1 MSIRFQNFVE
11 RVGKESEFKPMK
23 SQLQNSLIEEAE
35 RKYKNYPRLLRKM
48 KEHWPDYEQ
57 RANVSQFLKDHHEEF
72 FNFYFNTLFP
82 FRKRGFNIDSIETPT
97 PVDIKLNFTYV
108 FKPREIEAIKKIIKH
123 LKLDQEEN
131 KPVEE
136 IAEST
141 MKRIIIFTVSSFGP
155 MVQEIFG
162 RPFAFQFASIDGHKI
177 ETGEYEVE
185 AVISGREQ

>member
-1 MSIRFQNFVE
+1 MSIRFQNFVK

-35 RKYKNYPRLLRKM
+35 RKYKNYPRLLKKM
-48 KEHWPDYEQ
+48 KEHWPDYQ
-57 RANVSQFLKDHHEEF
+57 QQSKISHFLKDHHEEF

-82 FRKRGFNIDSIETPT
+82 FRKRGLNIDSIETPT

-108 FKPREIEAIKKIIKH
+108 FKPREIDAIKRIINN
-123 LKLDQEEN
+123 LDLDREEN
-131 KPVEE
+131 KTVDEL
-136 IAEST
+136 AEST
-141 MKRIIIFTVSSFGP
+141 MKRVIIFTISSFGP

-162 RPFAFQFASIDGHKI
+162 RPFAFQFSSINGQKLDS
-177 ETGEYEVE
+177 GEYEVE